1 MNTKY
6 DICMMKEFMN
16 KMEDICEAKTI
27 ISFLMKR
34 IVNFTRQRPVPYTGR
49 HRDHALRPVSFWA
62 EQEGHVG
69 GALEQPLMGA
79 PRGGGV

>member
-49 HRDHALRPVSFWA
+49 HRDRPLRAIRFL
-62 EQEGHVG
+62 G
-69 GALEQPLMGA
+69 
-79 PRGGGV
+79 

>member
-6 DICMMKEFMN
+6 DIYMMKEFMN

-34 IVNFTRQRPVPYTGR
+34 IVNVTRQKSNPLHWTTPWTARCAPS
-49 HRDHALRPVSFWA
+49 DFWA
-62 EQEGHVG
+62 AQEGHVG
-69 GALEQPLMGA
+69 GALG
-79 PRGGGV
+79 